1 MEQLKIKIY
10 GSVQGVGFRS
20 FVKRNADE
28 LGIKGYVRNSDDGS
42 VLVIAQSNRDELEK
56 FLSVVRQGPISVRVE
71 RFLYEWRDSDKN
83 YESFDIILNN
93 SIKV

>member
-1 MEQLKIKIY
+1 MEQLKIEIY

-42 VLVIAQSNRDELEK
+42 VLVIAQGDEKILGVFLDKMKEGPGQVREIKHSFENIEK
-56 FLSVVRQGPISVRVE
+56 
-71 RFLYEWRDSDKN
+71 
-83 YESFDIILNN
+83 SFRNFIMA
-93 SIKV
+93 